1 TWTFDAGATDP
12 QLYLSSNIFAVQTG
26 NIGIGTTSPLTKLHI
41 EGQCITGDSL
51 LPIVK
56 KDSNHQKTAQRAD
69 LVSQTDLLID
79 WLDTLKKNI
88 SQDNSVVNK
97 HQNKKGVDLPRVEPG
112 RLGVSNQSSKPAKPT
127 PTNNIT
133 QNIEYKKIK
142 DIKGGEMIL
151 SLDETTGKIIPAKI
165 KGLLDMGVKP
175 IYRLTTQDG
184 KSIKTTGNH
193 PYLVRTPTRTT
204 LPGRISKKSD
214 ISQKTNNHYQSKSDN
229 HSNIKVNN
237 INHNYSPNFLNL
249 KAITTNTIPN
259 SASVVKIA
267 KSIEKGASEKAG
279 TIKLAPNQPAE
290 RLINKSESVV
300 NKAGSNFINNNLT
313 KNNFSVKWPAM
324 SNTNWTKVIY
334 LSVGDE
340 IAVADGNK
348 LNWQKIKSIEEL
360 PPQQVYDIEVEN
372 THNFVANGIIAHNT
386 YISDKL
392 GIGATNASY
401 QLNVSGS
408 GNITTNLNIGGT
420 LTLGNLNI
428 GSSYVLTSA
437 SGASGGQ
444 VAYLDTTS
452 WDKDNTNDITTLQE
466 AYGIDITGTGIG
478 RTIAFDSTEII
489 STTWG
494 SAFPF
499 TWTFNTGDTNPQ
511 IQFANNVTNIATGY
525 LAIGTTDPNESLH
538 INGRIYM
545 ADSSAPGTTTNRLYS
560 TSGNLYW
567 DGTQL
572 DIGASSLWTDNGSFI
587 HANNYT
593 NFVVTDTGYIGI
605 GTTGPSYKLHINGSE
620 NLLAL
625 SVGDTNI
632 ATITQTQSTF
642 NNPSAFNASGDVE
655 IAYNLNFSNDTA
667 NYIRSLSPLYIE
679 AGDPNSAED
688 LTLRSRGSGNVIIEN
703 SSSYI
708 KQIGDN
714 LVLNSSSNV
723 GINNTSPGYDL
734 DVTGDIR
741 ASNAIYVGGTALSVP
756 DYVFEDNYEIKD
768 FSHLQEYISMNK
780 HLPNLPSMNDISAWE
795 KIDLQQR
802 DMKILEKV
810 EENVLYILQLNNRL
824 VANENLLK
832 EISVAG
838 TGQLQVDYN
847 INESVLTSLGYN
859 ATKNE
864 IETAIYS
871 LTDTLGNTVNQIGQF
886 AKLASAKIQTG
897 LLQATNII
905 TKNIVSDTSI
915 SKTTKTAIISPLS
928 DISDTIVV
936 KGKLNITDTLTT
948 KDIKATTATI
958 STLFADN
965 IIGKNGSFT
974 EIMSDKITAI
984 RAELT
989 QIVGNIGNTLPGQSE
1004 LLTESEN
1011 WYTEIASNS
1020 ATMHGN
1026 LTLTNDMLIN
1036 AQLIVQGQ
1044 TQLNSLLVTGTFSSG
1059 QIAIRDNLI
1068 ETTNQHLYIQ
1078 PSAIGSVHILGDT
1091 MIVAETGNVI
1101 INGNL
1106 TAKTATFSNSLFANL
1121 IETVNASI
1129 SGTLTANNIE
1139 SHNITLQRHPDSDQ
1153 SDEGSPLLNIQGS
1166 AQINKINIATDS
1178 AIVIAESS
1186 FADLATSSAK
1196 LSTNATAGTAT
1207 LPTGK
1212 TELIVYNNTL
1222 TQNSMVY
1229 LTPQGTTK
1237 NQVLYVKEKT
1247 ESFFT
1252 IALDSP
1258 LTAPLPINWWIIN

>member
-1 TWTFDAGATDP
+1 
-12 QLYLSSNIFAVQTG
+12 
-26 NIGIGTTSPLTKLHI
+26 
-41 EGQCITGDSL
+41 
-51 LPIVK
+51 
-56 KDSNHQKTAQRAD
+56 
-69 LVSQTDLLID
+69 
-79 WLDTLKKNI
+79 
-88 SQDNSVVNK
+88 
-97 HQNKKGVDLPRVEPG
+97 
-112 RLGVSNQSSKPAKPT
+112 
-127 PTNNIT
+127 
-133 QNIEYKKIK
+133 
-142 DIKGGEMIL
+142 
-151 SLDETTGKIIPAKI
+151 
-165 KGLLDMGVKP
+165 
-175 IYRLTTQDG
+175 
-184 KSIKTTGNH
+184 
-193 PYLVRTPTRTT
+193 
-204 LPGRISKKSD
+204 
-214 ISQKTNNHYQSKSDN
+214 
-229 HSNIKVNN
+229 
-237 INHNYSPNFLNL
+237 
-249 KAITTNTIPN
+249 
-259 SASVVKIA
+259 
-267 KSIEKGASEKAG
+267 
-279 TIKLAPNQPAE
+279 
-290 RLINKSESVV
+290 
-300 NKAGSNFINNNLT
+300 
-313 KNNFSVKWPAM
+313 
-324 SNTNWTKVIY
+324 
-334 LSVGDE
+334 
-340 IAVADGNK
+340 
-348 LNWQKIKSIEEL
+348 
-360 PPQQVYDIEVEN
+360 
-372 THNFVANGIIAHNT
+372 
-386 YISDKL
+386 
-392 GIGATNASY
+392 
-401 QLNVSGS
+401 
-408 GNITTNLNIGGT
+408 
-420 LTLGNLNI
+420 
-428 GSSYVLTSA
+428 
-437 SGASGGQ
+437 
-444 VAYLDTTS
+444 
-452 WDKDNTNDITTLQE
+452 
-466 AYGIDITGTGIG
+466 
-478 RTIAFDSTEII
+478 
-489 STTWG
+489 
-494 SAFPF
+494 
-499 TWTFNTGDTNPQ
+499 
-511 IQFANNVTNIATGY
+511 
-525 LAIGTTDPNESLH
+525 
-538 INGRIYM
+538 
-545 ADSSAPGTTTNRLYS
+545 
-560 TSGNLYW
+560 
-567 DGTQL
+567 
-572 DIGASSLWTDNGSFI
+572 
-587 HANNYT
+587 
-593 NFVVTDTGYIGI
+593 
-605 GTTGPSYKLHINGSE
+605 
-620 NLLAL
+620 
-625 SVGDTNI
+625 
-632 ATITQTQSTF
+632 
-642 NNPSAFNASGDVE
+642 
-655 IAYNLNFSNDTA
+655 NFSNDTA

-768 FSHLQEYISMNK
+768 FSHLQEFISMNK

-824 VANENLLK
+824 VADENLLK
-832 EISVAG
+832 EISVSD

-1106 TAKTATFSNSLFANL
+1106 TAQNANLNSINTNTASISNSLFANL

-1139 SHNITLQRHPDSDQ
+1139 SNTILS
-1153 SDEGSPLLNIQGS
+1153 
-1166 AQINKINIATDS
+1166 NKINVATDS